1 MIYRYNCIVCGKE
14 NKSTY
19 EKDPLLCICSEC
31 KKTNQELL
39 KKNRSIIQQ
48 RKAQEQKA
56 YWDKHPEEYKTFR
69 EEKNKKRIATQ
80 IEKYGSLENANK
92 IRYQKQMNTLR
103 EKYPDEDWDNI
114 TNPSQLKIARENIKK
129 KSAEKDSQF
138 WENRKKK
145 AEATKIEK
153 YGSLK
158 NAYAIM
164 NNNLKN
170 TITEKYGVE
179 KVTDIPGTIEKRQET
194 IKQKLEEN
202 PDFWKNRNEKS
213 KATKIGKYGS
223 LENAYEVA
231 NEKIKQTLLDK
242 YGVDNVM
249 DVPEFKAKVAE
260 TVKQNL
266 EENPN
271 YWAEIQEKTKATKIE
286 KYGSLELANKISK
299 EKREKTCLEKY
310 GSTSPLKN
318 EQVKQKIKNTIR
330 EKYGVE
336 DNISQREGH
345 AERMKATIDRKA
357 EIFEKEN
364 NCTRLTTLIEKYGQ
378 GWLKLDLPLLKSKSY
393 CFVSNEYLPQIKEYY
408 RIGHSN
414 VSHTEKEILEFIK
427 SVYKGEVLENARNIL
442 KPYTYELDMY
452 IPEKKVAIEY
462 NGDFWHCSENKEK
475 KYHET
480 KSKICEEYGIR
491 LIHIYECEWKYMR
504 EKLESLIRIALG
516 CGYSK
521 IGARKCEVRKI
532 DNKEAKAFNEKN
544 HLQGHR
550 NAEVTY
556 GLYYNNELQQLMS
569 FSKCKY
575 NRNLKGENDW
585 EIIRGCPGS
594 NNQVV
599 GGVSKLFKAFV
610 REYNPDAV
618 FSYCDYN
625 KFDGKGYEALGMKLI
640 GYTGPDKFY
649 VDKSEHKVNRNPKK
663 RKQLEESMLFTIWGA
678 GSKKYIWRKNA

>member
-56 YWDKHPEEYKTFR
+56 YWDKHPEEYKAFR

-92 IRYQKQMNTLR
+92 IRYQKQMDTL
-103 EKYPDEDWDNI
+103 KKMYPDEDWDNI
-114 TNPSQLKIARENIKK
+114 TNPSQLKVARENIKK

-138 WENRKKK
+138 WEDRKKK
-145 AEATKIEK
+145 AETTKIEK
-153 YGSLK
+153 YGSLE

-164 NNNLKN
+164 NSNLKN

-202 PDFWKNRNEKS
+202 PGFWKDRNEKS
-213 KATKIGKYGS
+213 
-223 LENAYEVA
+223 
-231 NEKIKQTLLDK
+231 
-242 YGVDNVM
+242 
-249 DVPEFKAKVAE
+249 
-260 TVKQNL
+260 
-266 EENPN
+266 
-271 YWAEIQEKTKATKIE
+271 KATKIE
-286 KYGSLELANKISK
+286 KYGSLELADKISK
-299 EKREKTCLEKY
+299 EKREKTCLERY

-318 EQVKQKIKNTIR
+318 EQVKQKIKNTFR

-357 EIFEKEN
+357 EIFEEEN

-378 GWLKLDLPLLKSKSY
+378 GWLKLDLPLLKNKSY
-393 CFVSNEYLPQIKEYY
+393 CFVSNEYLPQIEEYY
-408 RIGHSN
+408 RIGHSRA
-414 VSHTEKEILEFIK
+414 SHTEKGILEFVK
-427 SVYKGEVLENARNIL
+427 SVYKGEVLENVRNIL

-475 KYHET
+475 RYHET
-480 KSKICEEYGIR
+480 KSKICEEQGIR

-532 DNKEAKAFNEKN
+532 DNKEAKPFNEKN

-594 NNQVV
+594 NNQIV
-599 GGVSKLFKAFV
+599 GGVSKLFRAFV
-610 REYNPDAV
+610 REYNPDTV

-625 KFDGKGYEALGMKLI
+625 KFDGKGYEALGMELI